1 MATTKQVK
9 PVDKVVVPRA
19 LNPIRL
25 QFAAAAMG
33 GLIAKGSTFDHE
45 TIVKLAFQY
54 ADVAMEA
61 LGE

>member
-1 MATTKQVK
+1 MATTTK
-9 PVDKVVVPRA
+9 PVKVVTAPPKA

-25 QFAAAAMG
+25 QFAAAALG
-33 GLIAKGSTFDHE
+33 GLIAKGSTLDHE
-45 TIVKLAFQY
+45 TVVKLAFQY